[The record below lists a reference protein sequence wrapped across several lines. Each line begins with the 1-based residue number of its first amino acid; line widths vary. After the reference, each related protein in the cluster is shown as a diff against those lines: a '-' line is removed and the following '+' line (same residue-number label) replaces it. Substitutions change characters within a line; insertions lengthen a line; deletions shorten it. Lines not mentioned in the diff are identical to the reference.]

1 MSQAELI
8 KALCEGF
15 EMQSQRNPTVNADQ
29 ESTKST
35 IETVKPDDSFNRKF
49 KNIKV
54 LKRNMPKNTRYQEQS
69 MNSNIESNSDQQK
82 HDLQRTLTNKYLKRK
97 IDYIQV
103 CNIPNIDI
111 QIKDMFAEQF
121 KKLSSN
127 YENRFTFSISELSEL
142 LDDIDYF
149 FELLMYYREV
159 QKRDSFVTKPSL
171 ETKNVN

>member
-15 EMQSQRNPTVNADQ
+15 EMQSTRNPTVNAVQ

-35 IETVKPDDSFNRKF
+35 IESIKPDDSFNRKF

-54 LKRNMPKNTRYQEQS
+54 LKRNVPKNTRYQDQPT
-69 MNSNIESNSDQQK
+69 NSNVESNSEQQK

-97 IDYIQV
+97 IDYIQI

-111 QIKDMFAEQF
+111 QIKDIFTEQF

-142 LDDIDYF
+142 SDDMNDF
-149 FELLMYYREV
+149 FDLLMYYREV
-159 QKRDSFVTKPSL
+159 QKRDKV
-171 ETKNVN
+171 KNVN